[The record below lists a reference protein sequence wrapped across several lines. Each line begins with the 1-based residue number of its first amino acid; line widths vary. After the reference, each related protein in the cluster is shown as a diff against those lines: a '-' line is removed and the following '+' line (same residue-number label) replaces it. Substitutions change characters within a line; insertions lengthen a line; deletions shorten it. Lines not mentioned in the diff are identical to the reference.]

1 MLSAQCFGERYIAEE
16 LHVTAERRA
25 LDVGCSMLD
34 VSTRLPLTMQ
44 VVVAM
49 FRALFTRKPSQKYE
63 PSL

>member
-16 LHVTAERRA
+16 LHVTAARRA
-25 LDVGCSMLD
+25 LD